1 MFSLHALIFNA
12 TETEKAMKVLVINA
26 GSSSLKYQLIETDT
40 ESVLAKGVCER
51 IGMDGSTLNHTG
63 KAAVKLQA
71 AMPTH
76 KEAIK
81 LVLDALVNADYGV
94 ISSMTEIA
102 AVGHRVLHSA
112 EDFNDSILITPET
125 LKIIESNIDLGPLH
139 MPPNIM
145 GIKACREVMPNA
157 PMVAVFDTTFHS
169 TMPDYAYMYGIDYD
183 DYKKYKVRKYGFHG
197 TSHAYVSGRASALM
211 GTDKIKTV
219 VCHLGNGASISAVKD
234 GKCVDTSMGLTPL
247 EGLIMGTRSG
257 DLDPAV
263 IEYLMGKKGYDVHQ
277 MTDYLNKKCGVLGVS
292 GVSSDF
298 RDLEKAFN
306 EGNQRAKLALDM
318 FSYRV
323 KKYVGSYAAAMGGLD
338 CLVFTGGIGEHTVCV
353 REAVCKDMEF
363 LGVVLDKKLNAD
375 PPRDTEFE
383 ISSKKSKVKVYIIP
397 TNEELYI
404 ARETLK
410 HKDD

>member
-1 MFSLHALIFNA
+1 
-12 TETEKAMKVLVINA
+12 MKILVINA

-40 ESVLAKGVCER
+40 EAVLSKGVCER
-51 IGMDGSTLNHTG
+51 IGMDGSTLTHNG
-63 KAAVKLQA
+63 QKKVSFQA
-71 AMPTH
+71 PMPTH

-81 LVLDALVNADYGV
+81 LVLDALVSPDHGV
-94 ISSMTEIA
+94 IASMSEIA

-112 EDFNDSILITPET
+112 EDFNDSVLITPKT
-125 LKIIESNIDLGPLH
+125 LKTIESNVDLGPLH

-145 GIKACREVMPNA
+145 GIKACREVMPDA

-197 TSHAYVSGRASALM
+197 SSHAYVSGRASELM
-211 GTDKIKTV
+211 GSKNIKTV
-219 VCHLGNGASISAVKD
+219 VCHLGNGASISAVKN

-263 IEYLMGKKGYDVHQ
+263 LEYLMSKKGYDVHQ
-277 MTDYLNKKCGVLGVS
+277 MTSYLNNKCGVKGIS

-298 RDLEKAFN
+298 RDLETAMENGN
-306 EGNQRAKLALDM
+306 ERAKLAIDM

-363 LGVVLDKKLNAD
+363 LGVELDSKLNKNV
-375 PPRDTEFE
+375 PRDTEFE
-383 ISSKKSKVKVYIIP
+383 IGSTKSKVKVFIIP

>member
-1 MFSLHALIFNA
+1 
-12 TETEKAMKVLVINA
+12 MKVLVINA

-40 ESVLAKGVCER
+40 EAVLAKGVCER
-51 IGMDGSTLNHTG
+51 IGTDGALLNHSG
-63 KAAVKLQA
+63 KTSVKIQA
-71 AMPTH
+71 PMPTH

-81 LVLDALVNADYGV
+81 LVLDALVNAEHGV
-94 ISSMTEIA
+94 ISSMSEIA

-112 EDFNDSILITPET
+112 EDFNDSTIITPET
-125 LKIIESNIDLGPLH
+125 LKIIETNIDIGPLH

-145 GIKACREVMPNA
+145 GIKACREVMPDA

-219 VCHLGNGASISAVKD
+219 VCHLGNGASISAVKN

-247 EGLIMGTRSG
+247 EGLVMGTRSG

-263 IEYLMGKKGYDVHQ
+263 LEYLMGKKGYDVHR
-277 MTDYLNKKCGVLGVS
+277 MTEYLNKECGVKGIS

-298 RDLEKAFN
+298 RDLEAAMENGN
-306 EGNQRAKLALDM
+306 ERAKLAIDM

-363 LGVVLDKKLNAD
+363 LGVELDSKLNKNA
-375 PPRDTEFE
+375 PRDTEYE
-383 ISSKKSKVKVYIIP
+383 ISSKKSKVKVFIIP

>member
-1 MFSLHALIFNA
+1 
-12 TETEKAMKVLVINA
+12 MKVLVINA

-40 ESVLAKGVCER
+40 EAVLAKGVCER
-51 IGMDGSTLNHTG
+51 IGTDGALLNHSG
-63 KAAVKLQA
+63 KTSVKIQA
-71 AMPTH
+71 PMPTH

-81 LVLDALVNADYGV
+81 LVLDALVNAEHGV
-94 ISSMTEIA
+94 ISSMSEIA

-112 EDFNDSILITPET
+112 EDFNDSTIITPET
-125 LKIIESNIDLGPLH
+125 LKIIETNIDLGPLH

-145 GIKACREVMPNA
+145 GIKACREVMPDA

-169 TMPDYAYMYGIDYD
+169 TMTDYANMYGIDYD

-219 VCHLGNGASISAVKD
+219 VCHLGNGASISAVKN

-247 EGLIMGTRSG
+247 EGLVMGTRSG

-263 IEYLMGKKGYDVHQ
+263 LEYLMGKKGYDVHR
-277 MTDYLNKKCGVLGVS
+277 MTEYLNKECGVKGIS

-298 RDLEKAFN
+298 RDLEAAMKNGN
-306 EGNQRAKLALDM
+306 ERAKLAIDM

-363 LGVVLDKKLNAD
+363 LGVELDSKLNKNA
-375 PPRDTEFE
+375 PRDTEYE
-383 ISSKKSKVKVYIIP
+383 ISSKKSKVKVFIIP

>member
-1 MFSLHALIFNA
+1 
-12 TETEKAMKVLVINA
+12 MKVLVINA

-40 ESVLAKGVCER
+40 EAVLAKGVCER
-51 IGMDGSTLNHTG
+51 IGMDGATLNHNG
-63 KAAVKLQA
+63 KQSVKIQA

-81 LVLDALVNADYGV
+81 LVLDALVNADHGV
-94 ISSMTEIA
+94 ISSMAEIA

-112 EDFNDSILITPET
+112 EDFSDSTLITPET
-125 LKIIESNIDLGPLH
+125 LKIIESNVDLGPLH

-145 GIKACREVMPNA
+145 GIKACREVMPDA

-169 TMPDYAYMYGIDYD
+169 TMPDYAFMYGIDYD

-197 TSHAYVSGRASALM
+197 TSHAYVSGRASAHM

-219 VCHLGNGASISAVKD
+219 VCHLGNGASISAVKN

-247 EGLIMGTRSG
+247 EGLVMGTRSG
-257 DLDPAV
+257 DIDPAV

-277 MTDYLNKKCGVLGVS
+277 MTDYLNKKCGVYGVS

-298 RDLEKAFN
+298 RDLESAVNSGN
-306 EGNQRAKLALDM
+306 ERAKLALDM

-353 REAVCKDMEF
+353 REAVCENMEF
-363 LGVVLDKKLNAD
+363 LGIELDKKLNEN
-375 PPRDTEFE
+375 PPRDTEYV
-383 ISSKKSKVKVYIIP
+383 ISSAKSKVKVFIIP

>member
-1 MFSLHALIFNA
+1 
-12 TETEKAMKVLVINA
+12 MKVLVINA

-40 ESVLAKGVCER
+40 ESVLSKGVCER
-51 IGMDGSTLNHTG
+51 IGTDGSTLKHTG
-63 KAAVKLQA
+63 KKSITLDKP
-71 AMPTH
+71 MPTH

-81 LVLDALVNADYGV
+81 IVLDALVDPDYGV
-94 ISSMTEIA
+94 IKSMSEIA
-102 AVGHRVLHSA
+102 AVGHRVLHSG
-112 EDFNDSILITPET
+112 EDFNDSVLITPET
-125 LKIIESNIDLGPLH
+125 LKTIESNIDLGPLH
-139 MPPNIM
+139 MPANIM
-145 GIKACREVMPNA
+145 GIKACREVMPKA

-169 TMPDYAYMYGIDYD
+169 TMPDYAYMYAIDYD
-183 DYKKYKVRKYGFHG
+183 DYKKHKVRKYGFHG
-197 TSHAYVSGRASALM
+197 SSHAFVSGRASALM

-247 EGLIMGTRSG
+247 EGLVMGTRSG
-257 DLDPAV
+257 DIDPAV
-263 IEYLMGKKGYDVHQ
+263 VEYLMEKKNIDIHE
-277 MTDYLNKKCGVLGVS
+277 MTNYLNKKCGVLGVS

-298 RDLEKAFN
+298 RDLEAAVAAGSK
-306 EGNQRAKLALDM
+306 RAKLALDM

-323 KKYVGSYAAAMGGLD
+323 KKYVGAYAAAMGGID

-353 REAVCKDMEF
+353 RKAVCENMEY
-363 LGVVLDKKLNAD
+363 LEIKLDDNKNENA
-375 PPRDTEFE
+375 PRDTEYE
-383 ISSKKSKVKVYIIP
+383 IGAKSSKVRIFIIP

>member
-1 MFSLHALIFNA
+1 
-12 TETEKAMKVLVINA
+12 MKILVINA
-26 GSSSLKYQLIETDT
+26 GSSSLKYQLIETET
-40 ESVLAKGVCER
+40 QAVLAKGICER
-51 IGMDGSTLNHTG
+51 IGTDGAVLNHTG
-63 KAAVKLQA
+63 KISIKAQKQ
-71 AMPTH
+71 MPTH

-81 LVLDALVNADYGV
+81 YVLDALVCPECGV
-94 ISSMTEIA
+94 ISNMSEIA
-102 AVGHRVLHSA
+102 AVGHRVLHA
-112 EDFNDSILITPET
+112 GENFKDSVIITPET
-125 LKIIESNIDLGPLH
+125 LALIESNTDLGPLH
-139 MPPNIM
+139 MPANIM
-145 GIKACREVMPNA
+145 GIKACMEVMPNA

-169 TMPDYAYMYGIDYD
+169 TMPEYAYMYGINYD

-211 GTDKIKTV
+211 GTDKIKTI

-247 EGLIMGTRSG
+247 EGLIMGTRCG
-257 DLDPAV
+257 DIDAAV
-263 IEYLMGKKGYDVHQ
+263 VEYLMGKKGCDIHK
-277 MTDYLNKKCGVLGVS
+277 MTEYLNKACGVLGIS

-298 RDLEKAFN
+298 RDLEAATAA
-306 EGNQRAKLALDM
+306 GNARAKLALEM
-318 FSYRV
+318 FSYHV

-353 REAVCKDMEF
+353 REFVCGNMEF
-363 LGVVLDKKLNAD
+363 LGIELDKNKNAN
-375 PPRDTEFE
+375 PPRDTEVE
-383 ISSKKSKVKVYIIP
+383 IGSANSKVKVFIIP

>member
-1 MFSLHALIFNA
+1 
-12 TETEKAMKVLVINA
+12 MKILVINA
-26 GSSSLKYQLIETDT
+26 GSSSLKYQLIETDN
-40 ESVLAKGVCER
+40 ESVLSKGVCER
-51 IGMDGSTLNHTG
+51 IGMDGSTLKHSG
-63 KAAVKLQA
+63 KTSVKIDSP
-71 AMPTH
+71 MPTH

-81 LVLDALVNADYGV
+81 LVLDALVDPEHGV
-94 ISSMTEIA
+94 ISSMDEIA
-102 AVGHRVLHSA
+102 AVGHRVLHSG
-112 EDFNDSILITPET
+112 EDFNDSVLVTPET
-125 LKIIESNIDLGPLH
+125 LKKIEGNTDLGPLH

-145 GIKACREVMPNA
+145 GIKACKEVMPNA

-183 DYKKYKVRKYGFHG
+183 DYKNYKVRKYGFHG
-197 TSHAYVSGRASALM
+197 SSHAYVSGRASALM
-211 GTDKIKTV
+211 GSEKIKTV
-219 VCHLGNGASISAVKD
+219 VCHLGNGASISAVKN

-257 DLDPAV
+257 DIDPAV
-263 IEYLMGKKGYDVHQ
+263 IEYLMDKKGYDVHR

-298 RDLEKAFN
+298 RDLEAAVN
-306 EGNQRAKLALDM
+306 EGNKRAKLAMDM
-318 FSYRV
+318 FCYRV
-323 KKYVGSYAAAMGGLD
+323 KKYIGSYAAAMGGLD

-353 REAVCKDMEF
+353 RESVCKGMEF
-363 LGVVLDKKLNAD
+363 LGVVLDEKKNAD
-375 PPRDTEFE
+375 PPRDTEVE
-383 ISSKKSKVKVYIIP
+383 ISAKKSKVKIFIIP

>member
-1 MFSLHALIFNA
+1 
-12 TETEKAMKVLVINA
+12 MKVLVINA

-40 ESVLAKGVCER
+40 EAVLAKGVCER
-51 IGMDGSTLNHTG
+51 IGTDGALLNHSG
-63 KAAVKLQA
+63 KTSVKIQA
-71 AMPTH
+71 PMPTH

-81 LVLDALVNADYGV
+81 LVLDALVNAEHGV
-94 ISSMTEIA
+94 ISSMSEIA

-112 EDFNDSILITPET
+112 EDFNDSTIITPET
-125 LKIIESNIDLGPLH
+125 LKIIETNIDLGPLH

-145 GIKACREVMPNA
+145 GIKACREVMPDA

-219 VCHLGNGASISAVKD
+219 VCHLGNGASISAVKN

-247 EGLIMGTRSG
+247 EGLVMGTRSG

-263 IEYLMGKKGYDVHQ
+263 LEYLMGKKGYDVHR
-277 MTDYLNKKCGVLGVS
+277 MTEYLNKECGVKGIS

-298 RDLEKAFN
+298 RDLEAAMENGN
-306 EGNQRAKLALDM
+306 ERAKLAIDM

-353 REAVCKDMEF
+353 REAVCRDMEF
-363 LGVVLDKKLNAD
+363 LGIVLDEKKNAA
-375 PPRDTEFE
+375 PPRDTEIE
-383 ISSKKSKVKVYIIP
+383 IGAKKSKVRIFIIP